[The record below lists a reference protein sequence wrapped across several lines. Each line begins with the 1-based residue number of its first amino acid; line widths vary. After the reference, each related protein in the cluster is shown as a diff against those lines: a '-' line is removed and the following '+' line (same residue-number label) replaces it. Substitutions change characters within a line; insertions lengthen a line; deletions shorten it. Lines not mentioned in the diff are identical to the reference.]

1 MGRRRS
7 RGALALALLGLVP
20 GPRPAAAQ
28 QDYPNRALHV
38 FIGFPAGS
46 GADILG
52 RYFAAQL
59 EKLAGK
65 PVVVENKPGA
75 NSNIAAGIV
84 ATAKPDGYSILFIAS
99 SNMAGSRFLFKNL
112 PFDTVKDFTPVA
124 SYAEIAFVLTV
135 GAKSPIKTVAELTAY
150 LKARKQ
156 NKYGATNQ
164 TAILST
170 EYYKQLAGVD
180 AVHVAY
186 RTAPEALPDVED
198 GTLDFMIMDG
208 TFAVGPIKAGKIRAL
223 AVTTAQRIAALPDV
237 PTMMEAGVGNFEFSP
252 WWGVVCAGRD
262 AAADRGQA
270 RRLDEPDFAHGGGA
284 AIPRA
289 DRRAALERRL
299 ESDGRAPAGGHREM
313 GAAGEG
319 GKDRAAMS
327 WPPPARN
334 TAVPDGPCGGNKPSP
349 LLGQTLHSSRGER

>member
-1 MGRRRS
+1 MNDRLAMGRR
-7 RGALALALLGLVP
+7 GLAVAFALALFGLVL

-28 QDYPNRALHV
+28 QDYPNRPLHV

-84 ATAKPDGYSILFIAS
+84 ASARPDGYNILFIAS

-112 PFDTVKDFTPVA
+112 PFDTVKSFTPVA
-124 SYAEIAFVLTV
+124 SFAEIAFMLTV
-135 GAKSPIKTVAELTAY
+135 SAKSPIKTVAELTAY
-150 LKARKQ
+150 LKSRKQ

-223 AVTTAQRIAALPDV
+223 AVTSAQRIATLPDV
-237 PTMMEAGVGNFEFSP
+237 PTMMEAGVGNFEFTP
-252 WWGVVCAGRD
+252 WWGAFVPAGTPQPIV
-262 AAADRGQA
+262 AKLGAWMNQIA
-270 RRLDEPDFAHGGGA
+270 RTDEARQFLER
-284 AIPRA
+284 I
-289 DRRAALERRL
+289 AALPLSDDSKATAARL
-299 ESDGRAPAGGHREM
+299 QDDIAKWEPLVK
-313 GAAGEG
+313 AAKIE
-319 GKDRAAMS
+319 
-327 WPPPARN
+327 P
-334 TAVPDGPCGGNKPSP
+334 
-349 LLGQTLHSSRGER
+349 Q

>member
-1 MGRRRS
+1 M
-7 RGALALALLGLVP
+7 
-20 GPRPAAAQ
+20 
-28 QDYPNRALHV
+28 

-52 RYFAAQL
+52 RYFTAQL

-75 NSNIAAGIV
+75 NSNIAAGMV
-84 ATAKPDGYSILFIAS
+84 ASAKPDGLSILFIAS
-99 SNMAGSRFLFKNL
+99 SNMAGSRYLFKNL

-124 SYAEIAFVLTV
+124 SFAEIAFVLTV
-135 GAKSPIKTVAELTAY
+135 GANSPTKSVAELTAY
-150 LKARKQ
+150 LKSRKQ

-170 EYYKQLAGVD
+170 EYYKQIAGVE

-186 RTAPEALPDVED
+186 RTAPEALPDVAD

-223 AVTTAQRIAALPDV
+223 AVTSAKRIASLPDV
-237 PTMMEAGVGNFEFSP
+237 PTMMEAGRRQFRVHARGGACS
-252 WWGVVCAGRD
+252 AGRD
-262 AAADRGQA
+262 AAADRRQA
-270 RRLDEPDFAHGGGA
+270 RRLDEPDFAQRGDPPV
-284 AIPRA
+284 PRA
-289 DRRAALERRL
+289 DRGAAVERRL
-299 ESDGRAPAGGHREM
+299 QGDRRPPAGRYREM

-319 GKDRAAMS
+319 GQDRAAV
-327 WPPPARN
+327 AR
-334 TAVPDGPCGGNKPSP
+334 AGYCG
-349 LLGQTLHSSRGER
+349 LAY

>member
-1 MGRRRS
+1 MNRPSLVRNTIAV
-7 RGALALALLGLVP
+7 ALALALIALAAGV
-20 GPRPAAAQ
+20 RPSAAQ

-52 RYFAAQL
+52 RYFTAQL

-75 NSNIAAGIV
+75 NSNIAAGMV
-84 ATAKPDGYSILFIAS
+84 ANAKPDGYSILFIAS

-124 SYAEIAFVLTV
+124 SFAEIAFVLTV
-135 GAKSPIKTVAELTAY
+135 GAKSPIKSVTELTAH
-150 LKARKQ
+150 LKSSPQA
-156 NKYGATNQ
+156 KYGATNQ

-170 EYYKQLAGVD
+170 EYYKQIAGVE

-208 TFAVGPIKAGKIRAL
+208 TFAVGPIKAGKIRPL
-223 AVTTAQRIAALPDV
+223 AVTTAQRIASLPDV
-237 PTMMEAGVGNFEFSP
+237 PTMKEAGVGDFAFSP
-252 WWGVVCAGRD
+252 WWGVWVPAGTPQPIV
-262 AAADRGQA
+262 AKLGGWMNQIA
-270 RRLDEPDFAHGGGA
+270 RSEETRQFLE
-284 AIPRA
+284 RV
-289 DRRAALERRL
+289 AALPLSDDSTATAARL
-299 ESDGRAPAGGHREM
+299 QGDIAKWGPLVK
-313 GAAGEG
+313 AAKIE
-319 GKDRAAMS
+319 
-327 WPPPARN
+327 P
-334 TAVPDGPCGGNKPSP
+334 
-349 LLGQTLHSSRGER
+349 Q